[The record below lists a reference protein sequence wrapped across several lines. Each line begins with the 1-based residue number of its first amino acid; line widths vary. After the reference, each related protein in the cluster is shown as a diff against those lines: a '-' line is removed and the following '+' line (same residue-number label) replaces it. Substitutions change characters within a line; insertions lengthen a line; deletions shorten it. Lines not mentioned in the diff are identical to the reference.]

1 MLGGGAIE
9 QMADKRKALSFQRS
23 PKRLR
28 KANPKSNDSWHD
40 FFATFGTTFMAIA
53 TLAVAIAQWRTAERQ
68 TDIADSL
75 AQLEFAK
82 SDGHFS
88 IVASSAVQPF
98 KTGLTDRKVTLNK
111 SIKVSVGE
119 GVRELSLVDV
129 PISFTLMNAEGD
141 KHCQIELR
149 GVYLDDDDHLSTLWQ
164 PSTQYLGS
172 LLMQFEAH
180 GLYVITTSLRVRL
193 AYTDL
198 LGRQRTKYL
207 NLNGEEAGGPTVSGV
222 PLYTGARSGGHG
234 FYTDEG
240 APETFCP
247 DAAKLLK
254 EVLAAEGGQA
264 GHDYD
269 APSPGTSPAK

>member
-1 MLGGGAIE
+1 
-9 QMADKRKALSFQRS
+9 
-23 PKRLR
+23 
-28 KANPKSNDSWHD
+28 
-40 FFATFGTTFMAIA
+40 MAIA

-207 NLNGEEAGGPTVSGV
+207 NLN
-222 PLYTGARSGGHG
+222 
-234 FYTDEG
+234 
-240 APETFCP
+240 
-247 DAAKLLK
+247 
-254 EVLAAEGGQA
+254 
-264 GHDYD
+264 
-269 APSPGTSPAK
+269 